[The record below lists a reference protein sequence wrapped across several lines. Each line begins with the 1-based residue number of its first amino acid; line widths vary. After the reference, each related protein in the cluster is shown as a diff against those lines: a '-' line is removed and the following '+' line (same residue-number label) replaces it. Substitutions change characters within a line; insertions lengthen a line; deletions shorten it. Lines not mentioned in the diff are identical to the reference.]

1 MTMFKKVLLALVYT
15 VMIPSVLTQTPV
27 ATSTDLLAL
36 PVCAQSEGASQK
48 PDDRNQVKQGLTGRE
63 LYDEA
68 IAVSKLLRDP
78 SSANNTLF
86 ESETALSGELKA
98 LIYQKLRE
106 GSTRGEILDYMA
118 ERYGEAVRYQPD
130 FNATTFLLWAA
141 PWIAVVL
148 GALIFWRSIRR
159 KKKPVAK

>member
-1 MTMFKKVLLALVYT
+1 M
-15 VMIPSVLTQTPV
+15 SVLKQILSV
-27 ATSTDLLAL
+27 LACLSVLMWATGQDFQFADVIETAS
-36 PVCAQSEGASQK
+36 AQQVEK
-48 PDDRNQVKQGLTGRE
+48 NPNQAQGLTGRL

-68 IAVSKLLRDP
+68 ITVSKLLRDP
-78 SSANNTLF
+78 SSANNTLY

-106 GSTRGEILDYMA
+106 GATRSEILDYMA

-141 PWIAVVL
+141 PWIAVVVGVL
-148 GALIFWRSIRR
+148 VFWRSLRRR
-159 KKKPVAK
+159 KNS

>member
-1 MTMFKKVLLALVYT
+1 MTKLKL
-15 VMIPSVLTQTPV
+15 VLTAAACSVVITSVALETPILSDFAV
-27 ATSTDLLAL
+27 SSAY
-36 PVCAQSEGASQK
+36 AQEQPTGSEQK
-48 PDDRNQVKQGLTGRE
+48 RSAGLEGRA

-68 IAVSKLLRDP
+68 IAGSKLLRDP

-98 LIYQKLRE
+98 LIYQQLRE
-106 GSTRGEILDYMA
+106 GKTRSEILDYMA

-141 PWIAVVL
+141 PWIAVVVGVL
-148 GALIFWRSIRR
+148 VFWRSTRR
-159 KKKPVAK
+159 RGKTASNS

>member
-1 MTMFKKVLLALVYT
+1 MLWLKRTLAALACAAVASLALLSIPDGVQTT
-15 VMIPSVLTQTPV
+15 VSWFVAHAQAAEQTT
-27 ATSTDLLAL
+27 ATNS
-36 PVCAQSEGASQK
+36 QSK
-48 PDDRNQVKQGLTGRE
+48 KGLSGRE

-106 GSTRGEILDYMA
+106 GATRGEILDYMA

-141 PWIAVVL
+141 PWIAVVI
-148 GALIFWRSIRR
+148 GAFVLS
-159 KKKPVAK
+159 

>member
-1 MTMFKKVLLALVYT
+1 MTKLKL
-15 VMIPSVLTQTPV
+15 VLTAAACSVVITSVALETPILSDFAV
-27 ATSTDLLAL
+27 SSAY
-36 PVCAQSEGASQK
+36 AQEQPTGSEQK
-48 PDDRNQVKQGLTGRE
+48 RSAGLEGRA

-98 LIYQKLRE
+98 LIYQQLRE
-106 GSTRGEILDYMA
+106 GKTRAEILDYMA

-141 PWIAVVL
+141 PWIAVVVGVL
-148 GALIFWRSIRR
+148 VFWRSTRR
-159 KKKPVAK
+159 RGKTASNS

>member
-1 MTMFKKVLLALVYT
+1 MLWLKRTLVALGCVA
-15 VMIPSVLTQTPV
+15 VASV
-27 ATSTDLLAL
+27 ATLMTTQGTQSAGFCI
-36 PVCAQSEGASQK
+36 VSQAQAAEQK
-48 PDDRNQVKQGLTGRE
+48 VEQTKQGLTGRE

-98 LIYQKLRE
+98 RE
-106 GSTRGEILDYMA
+106 GATRGEILDYMA

-141 PWIAVVL
+141 PWIAVVV
-148 GALIFWRSIRR
+148 GAFVFWRSMRR
-159 KKKPVAK
+159 KKKPAARS

>member
-1 MTMFKKVLLALVYT
+1 MLWLKRTLAALACAAVASLALLSMPDGVQTT
-15 VMIPSVLTQTPV
+15 VSWFVVHARRLNKQPLQQPV
-27 ATSTDLLAL
+27 KKGI
-36 PVCAQSEGASQK
+36 E
-48 PDDRNQVKQGLTGRE
+48 RRE
-63 LYDEA
+63 LYDEPCC
-68 IAVSKLLRDP
+68 SKLLRDP

-106 GSTRGEILDYMA
+106 GATRGEILDYMA

-141 PWIAVVL
+141 PWIAVVI
-148 GALIFWRSIRR
+148 GAFVFWRSMRR
-159 KKKPVAK
+159 KTKPAART

>member
-1 MTMFKKVLLALVYT
+1 MTLLQRIQGVLVALGAALMLVT
-15 VMIPSVLTQTPV
+15 ATPMPAQAVEPV
-27 ATSTDLLAL
+27 ASATQ
-36 PVCAQSEGASQK
+36 PAQKSEGLS
-48 PDDRNQVKQGLTGRE
+48 GRA

-78 SSANNTLF
+78 SSANNTLY

-98 LIYQKLRE
+98 RIYQKLRE
-106 GSTRGEILDYMA
+106 GASRGEILDYMA

-141 PWIAVVL
+141 PWIAAAV
-148 GALIFWRSIRR
+148 GALLFWRSLRR
-159 KKKPVAK
+159 RQKPAAKP

>member
-1 MTMFKKVLLALVYT
+1 MTLLQRIQGVLVALGAALMLVT
-15 VMIPSVLTQTPV
+15 ATPMPAQAVEPV
-27 ATSTDLLAL
+27 APATQ
-36 PVCAQSEGASQK
+36 PAQKSEGLS
-48 PDDRNQVKQGLTGRE
+48 GRA

-78 SSANNTLF
+78 SSANNTLY

-106 GSTRGEILDYMA
+106 GASRGEILDYMA

-141 PWIAVVL
+141 PWIAAAV
-148 GALIFWRSIRR
+148 GALLFWRSLRR
-159 KKKPVAK
+159 RQKPAAKP

>member
-1 MTMFKKVLLALVYT
+1 MRLFRRMFFLLVCVVAVSAGHVSQALQSS
-15 VMIPSVLTQTPV
+15 M
-27 ATSTDLLAL
+27 DLLAT
-36 PVCAQSEGASQK
+36 PACAQTTEKTVQPK
-48 PDDRNQVKQGLTGRE
+48 GLAGRE

-106 GSTRGEILDYMA
+106 GATRGEILDYMA

-130 FNATTFLLWAA
+130 FNATTFLLWAS
-141 PWIAVVL
+141 PWIAVVA
-148 GALIFWRSIRR
+148 GSFVFWRSTRRR
-159 KKKPVAK
+159 KKPAKGS

>member
-1 MTMFKKVLLALVYT
+1 MLWLKRTLVALGCVA
-15 VMIPSVLTQTPV
+15 VASV
-27 ATSTDLLAL
+27 ATLMTTQGTQSAGFCIVSLAQ
-36 PVCAQSEGASQK
+36 AAEQK
-48 PDDRNQVKQGLTGRE
+48 VEQTKQGLTGRE

-106 GSTRGEILDYMA
+106 GATRGEILDYMA

-141 PWIAVVL
+141 PWIAVVV
-148 GALIFWRSIRR
+148 GAFVFWRSMRR
-159 KKKPVAK
+159 KKKPAARS

>member
-1 MTMFKKVLLALVYT
+1 MTLLQRIQGVLVALGAALMLVT
-15 VMIPSVLTQTPV
+15 ATPMPAQAVEPV
-27 ATSTDLLAL
+27 ASATQ
-36 PVCAQSEGASQK
+36 PAQKSEGLS
-48 PDDRNQVKQGLTGRE
+48 GRA

-78 SSANNTLF
+78 SSANNTLY

-106 GSTRGEILDYMA
+106 GASRGEILDYMA

-130 FNATTFLLWAA
+130 FNATTFLLPGLPQPSA
-141 PWIAVVL
+141 PCFSGAVCAGAKSRPQSPNRIPTTIA
-148 GALIFWRSIRR
+148 FQET
-159 KKKPVAK
+159 

>member
-1 MTMFKKVLLALVYT
+1 M
-15 VMIPSVLTQTPV
+15 S
-27 ATSTDLLAL
+27 
-36 PVCAQSEGASQK
+36 
-48 PDDRNQVKQGLTGRE
+48 GRE

-106 GSTRGEILDYMA
+106 GATRGEILDYMA

-141 PWIAVVL
+141 PWIAVVI
-148 GALIFWRSIRR
+148 GAFVFWRSMRR
-159 KKKPVAK
+159 KTKPAART

>member
-1 MTMFKKVLLALVYT
+1 MPQAQAAEQKVE
-15 VMIPSVLTQTPV
+15 QT
-27 ATSTDLLAL
+27 
-36 PVCAQSEGASQK
+36 
-48 PDDRNQVKQGLTGRE
+48 KQGLTGRE

-106 GSTRGEILDYMA
+106 GATRGEILDYMA

-141 PWIAVVL
+141 PWIAVVV
-148 GALIFWRSIRR
+148 GAFVFWRSMRR
-159 KKKPVAK
+159 KKKPAVRS

>member
-1 MTMFKKVLLALVYT
+1 MRLIRRMFFLLVCVVAVNAGY
-15 VMIPSVLTQTPV
+15 VSQTPQP
-27 ATSTDLLAL
+27 SMDLLAA
-36 PVCAQSEGASQK
+36 PACAQTTEK
-48 PDDRNQVKQGLTGRE
+48 PVQSKGLAGRE

-78 SSANNTLF
+78 SSVNNTLF

-106 GSTRGEILDYMA
+106 GATRGEILDYMA

-141 PWIAVVL
+141 PWIAVVA
-148 GALIFWRSIRR
+148 GAFVFWRSTRRR
-159 KKKPVAK
+159 KKPATGS

>member
-1 MTMFKKVLLALVYT
+1 M
-15 VMIPSVLTQTPV
+15 
-27 ATSTDLLAL
+27 
-36 PVCAQSEGASQK
+36 
-48 PDDRNQVKQGLTGRE
+48 TGRE

-106 GSTRGEILDYMA
+106 GATRGEILDYMA

-130 FNATTFLLWAA
+130 FNATTFLPWAA
-141 PWIAVVL
+141 PWIAVVV
-148 GALIFWRSIRR
+148 GAFVFWRSMRR
-159 KKKPVAK
+159 KKKPAVRS